1 MSKIAHLKLGK
12 YVRWII
18 REFSRNL
25 NIMDNG
31 KLNQSEKL
39 INYFLK
45 TQAYKITCSNCGYK
59 DDLYHIQRD
68 CVFYN
73 SQKCKKEFGEKEVL
87 IYRVS
92 YWYQPFKVIG

>member
-1 MSKIAHLKLGK
+1 MS
-12 YVRWII
+12 
-18 REFSRNL
+18 
-25 NIMDNG
+25 

-68 CVFYN
+68 YTSIIC
-73 SQKCKKEFGEKEVL
+73 QKCKKIFIERDILEQLGKAG
-87 IYRVS
+87 YRAGCLKD
-92 YWYQPFKVIG
+92 Y